1 MTTNGAV
8 ALRDGYEITA
18 QAAALAIRPG
28 QEMFDSKQRAAL
40 SVLGIKDATNAEL
53 AVFMHY
59 CQKTQLDPFS
69 KQIYMIPR
77 REKVN
82 DQWVTKQTI
91 QTGIDGF
98 RVIRD
103 RVCARLGIEV
113 EYEDTV
119 WYDADGREHTVWLSE
134 TPPTACR
141 VVVLKNGK
149 RFPAVLR
156 TAAYMA
162 RDKNGNALAQWRTQ
176 PDHQIEKCCEAFAL
190 RRAFPNDLGGLY
202 VDEEMS
208 SAPEPAP
215 QYHRVTA
222 TDITAPAPVAEP
234 EPPAEPSSGS
244 PVHGQPKP
252 ASKGALDKL
261 NGLLAALD
269 LGPEED
275 VTALIH
281 RLTSPAYSATRAEV
295 DNVTSY
301 LEDHLRQCGGD
312 TDKASAAIWAD
323 HKRAQEAGRA

>member
-1 MTTNGAV
+1 MTVNGTV
-8 ALRDGYEITA
+8 ALRDGYEMA
-18 QAAALAIRPG
+18 QNAALAIRPG

-40 SVLGIKDATNAEL
+40 SVLGIKDATNADL

-59 CQKTQLDPFS
+59 CQRTLLDPFS

-77 REKVN
+77 REKIN

-113 EYEDTV
+113 EYEDTI
-119 WYDADGREHTVWLSE
+119 WYDADGREHTVWLPE

-162 RDKNGNALAQWRTQ
+162 KDKNGNALAQWRTQ

-202 VDEEMS
+202 VDEEMAA
-208 SAPEPAP
+208 APEPAQ
-215 QYHRVTA
+215 QYQRVTV
-222 TDITAPAPVAEP
+222 TDITAPAAAQLPS
-234 EPPAEPSSGS
+234 EPPDEEDQGEPYHGGPKATPRQVGTIQGRFREFGFTEAERDQRLAITATLAGLPGLDSTSSLRKTEAGT
-244 PVHGQPKP
+244 VI
-252 ASKGALDKL
+252 DKL
-261 NGLLAALD
+261 AGLTD
-269 LGPEED
+269 RDE
-275 VTALIH
+275 LI
-281 RLTSPAYSATRAEV
+281 AELV
-295 DNVTSY
+295 
-301 LEDHLRQCGGD
+301 
-312 TDKASAAIWAD
+312 KADQDASD
-323 HKRAQEAGRA
+323 G